1 MQNVLFDLSQTK
13 RKQKPKICCK
23 GTTFYPNHQILE
35 NNFEGSLYPDACPTD
50 YCWRRYEKKNG
61 LTKYQPVF
69 VISSKKFGK
78 FRNYR

>member
-35 NNFEGSLYPDACPTD
+35 NNFEGSLYPDASTTNAD
-50 YCWRRYEKKNG
+50 ADRFNVKTQKQIIQ
-61 LTKYQPVF
+61 QPKR
-69 VISSKKFGK
+69 ISILK
-78 FRNYR
+78 RWQ

>member
-50 YCWRRYEKKNG
+50 
-61 LTKYQPVF
+61 
-69 VISSKKFGK
+69 
-78 FRNYR
+78 